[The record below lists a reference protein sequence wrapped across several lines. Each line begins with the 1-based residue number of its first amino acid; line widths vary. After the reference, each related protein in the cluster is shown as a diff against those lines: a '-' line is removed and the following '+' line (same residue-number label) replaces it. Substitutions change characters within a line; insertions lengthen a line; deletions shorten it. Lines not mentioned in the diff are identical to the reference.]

1 MLLMLIIL
9 WGFAVTALICVYVL
23 KESKSFL
30 AKLIALFVLVLVL
43 ICGFSLLL

>member
-9 WGFAVTALICVYVL
+9 WGFAVIALICVYVL

-43 ICGFSLLL
+43 ICDFSLLL

>member
-1 MLLMLIIL
+1 MFLMLFIL
-9 WGFAVTALICVYVL
+9 WGFAVTAVICVYVL

-30 AKLIALFVLVLVL
+30 AKVIALFVLLLVL

>member
-9 WGFAVTALICVYVL
+9 WGFGMAALICVFVL

-30 AKLIALFVLVLVL
+30 AKVIALFVLVLVL
-43 ICGFSLLL
+43 ICSFTLLL